1 MKLVNL
7 KVDEIKPSP
16 FNPPVRT
23 DHTNLKYKALRRSV
37 RRVGILVPL
46 SVTNDYTLIDGNRR
60 LEIAKELN
68 MKEVPT
74 IVNGSESMARFDEY
88 FVEANENTM
97 PMTSAQELYRYM
109 KGARISRSTKRAIE
123 HLKEIGGI
131 TLLKDILKTGK
142 SPVTFHIAVNQ
153 YKNYAKDHNNPSELQ
168 QVMYWMLK
176 VGSPYKLKSA
186 IGNYIPLSVLL
197 EAVTKR
203 IPLKTTITI

>member
-7 KVDEIKPSP
+7 KVDKIKPSP

-23 DHTNLKYKALRRSV
+23 DRTNSKYKALRRSIK
-37 RRVGILVPL
+37 RVGILVPL

-68 MKEVPT
+68 MEKVPT
-74 IVNGSESMARFDEY
+74 IVNSSESMARFDEY

-97 PMTSAQELYRYM
+97 PMSSAQELYRYL
-109 KGARISRSTKRAIE
+109 KGAKISNSTRRSIE

-131 TLLKDILKTGK
+131 RVLKQILKTGK

-153 YKNYAKDHNNPSELQ
+153 YKNYAKAYNNPSELQ
-168 QVMYWMLK
+168 HVMYWMLN
-176 VGSPYKLKSA
+176 VGSPYKLKKA
-186 IGNYIPLSVLL
+186 IGDYVPLSILL
-197 EAVTKR
+197 EAVKKR
-203 IPLKTTITI
+203 KPLKTTITI